1 MADIGQKVP
10 ENTGGRFHDQEVA
23 RDQIVA
29 ILKKYELVKNSFG
42 AAIIY
47 ADGKLTEHVE
57 TTGKAYGI
65 IDPSRI

>member
-1 MADIGQKVP
+1 MDPARFTQVDPTTWRVEPHGDMRVP
-10 ENTGGRFHDQEVA
+10 
-23 RDQIVA
+23 
-29 ILKKYELVKNSFG
+29 
-42 AAIIY
+42 AIIY